1 MKKERVTVDN
11 VAAPLQ
17 GRKRKE
23 SPTIHDMHDWVPS
36 KSPRL
41 DEFFRRVK
49 QKFADEE
56 NYRAGETSAS
66 IPPPSDGQTILSP
79 SADVAAKNPK
89 PIHVHSESETELT
102 WFDSPPVSSE
112 ASTPVEDETSSAGFR
127 CLAHRLFP
135 EVPEESIL
143 KEPEASIPSEP
154 EASNSKD
161 NDVESTCVVSDDTG
175 VAVPVAM
182 EAEAEVPNLSL
193 IHI

>member
-1 MKKERVTVDN
+1 MCIRD
-11 VAAPLQ
+11 
-17 GRKRKE
+17 R
-23 SPTIHDMHDWVPS
+23 
-36 KSPRL
+36 
-41 DEFFRRVK
+41 
-49 QKFADEE
+49 
-56 NYRAGETSAS
+56 
-66 IPPPSDGQTILSP
+66 PSDGQTILSP

-89 PIHVHSESETELT
+89 PILVHSESETELT

-182 EAEAEVPNLSL
+182 EAEAEVPNRGFKKRRWKKLTGIVKAEAAIPTKRSCSMA
-193 IHI
+193 